1 MRCPAK
7 SAKSKRSWRVNERY
21 CDYRRWPGRALC
33 GAGCPA
39 SGQARNHYRGGE
51 LRAQPVQGLAARS
64 IALSISSVQIFR
76 ALGLWPSIAAQAA
89 PIRHIHVSA
98 RARWGVTR
106 LHADDYELEALGYVV
121 ENQVLSDC
129 LLQAVQ
135 ASELIELQQKAS
147 LTRSTR
153 IRW

>member
-1 MRCPAK
+1 MRLAC
-7 SAKSKRSWRVNERY
+7 
-21 CDYRRWPGRALC
+21 GRDD
-33 GAGCPA
+33 
-39 SGQARNHYRGGE
+39 S
-51 LRAQPVQGLAARS
+51 
-64 IALSISSVQIFR
+64 
-76 ALGLWPSIAAQAA
+76 AQAA

-135 ASELIELQQKAS
+135 ASELIESATEAI
-147 LTRSTR
+147 LTRS
-153 IRW
+153 IRMRW